1 LASILMNK
9 MKLLTRNA
17 YAKLCG
23 VSRQAIADRI
33 ARGTLKT
40 IEMELPDGSMRE
52 YIDIEKYPKFR
63 DGTG

>member
-1 LASILMNK
+1 MT
-9 MKLLTRNA
+9 LLTRNA

-40 IEMELPDGSMRE
+40 VERELPDGSVRQ
-52 YIDIEKYPKFR
+52 YIDTEVYPKIKAKYLR
-63 DGTG
+63 PHNNPEI

>member
-1 LASILMNK
+1 

-33 ARGTLKT
+33 KRGTLKT
-40 IEMELPDGSMRE
+40 IERELPDGSKRQ
-52 YIDIEKYPKFR
+52 YIDIKEYPPNKK
-63 DGTG
+63 T

>member
-1 LASILMNK
+1 MT
-9 MKLLTRNA
+9 LLTRNA

-40 IEMELPDGSMRE
+40 IEKELPDGSKRQ
-52 YIDIEKYPKFR
+52 YIDTEVYPKIKAKYLR
-63 DGTG
+63 PPNKKT